1 MCGGAGNPGK
11 RPILT
16 VNFSTLSLVVGGERT
31 DFPLGSSPGDATGPD
46 DDAGWETDDQG
57 GGGVATTSTREA
69 TATVTVLGA
78 ATLVAVAGVSA
89 SGQALSS
96 RTVQSFR
103 EAVKAT
109 SPQEADTLV
118 R

>member
-1 MCGGAGNPGK
+1 M
-11 RPILT
+11 
-16 VNFSTLSLVVGGERT
+16 
-31 DFPLGSSPGDATGPD
+31 
-46 DDAGWETDDQG
+46 
-57 GGGVATTSTREA
+57 
-69 TATVTVLGA
+69 VTVHGA

-103 EAVKAT
+103 EAVKAI